1 MVDGYGTEAFGGVE
15 LSIVKHFQEEGSVV
29 LSEKQYSLK
38 DWLEDE
44 ELPLFEEA
52 HSGCVCD
59 CEKIMVKVVLLRS
72 KRNPK
77 AYLSGGCK

>member
-1 MVDGYGTEAFGGVE
+1 M
-15 LSIVKHFQEEGSVV
+15 SIVKHFQEEEGSVV

-44 ELPLFEEA
+44 ELPLFQEA

-59 CEKIMVKVVLLRS
+59 CALNYGKGCL
-72 KRNPK
+72 NPK
-77 AYLSGGCK
+77 AYLGGGCKWSD

>member
-1 MVDGYGTEAFGGVE
+1 M
-15 LSIVKHFQEEGSVV
+15 SIVKHFQEEGSVV

-38 DWLEDE
+38 DWLEGE
-44 ELPLFEEA
+44 NLPVFEES

-59 CEKIMVKVVLLRS
+59 CDKNYGKGCL
-72 KRNPK
+72 NPK

>member
-1 MVDGYGTEAFGGVE
+1 M
-15 LSIVKHFQEEGSVV
+15 SIVKHFQEEGPVV

-44 ELPLFEEA
+44 NLPLFEEA

-59 CEKIMVKVVLLRS
+59 CEVNYGGSCK
-72 KRNPK
+72 NPK